1 MGLLRWQPRP
11 HRQQRPRAIQGL
23 HLTLF
28 IQAEHQR
35 VVRRIEIE
43 ADDVA
48 DFLDKLRVA
57 ESLNVSTRWVCNPK
71 VCQIREI
78 VAFENATVSAMER
91 VLHWVACDGGPS
103 RVRVMRS
110 TTISSVTVRG
120 APGRGSS
127 TSPSRRRTQK
137 TCTPLADAV
146 TRHVQAG
153 SHRSIRQTVR
163 TRQHHTRTQ
172 G

>member
-1 MGLLRWQPRP
+1 M
-11 HRQQRPRAIQGL
+11 I
-23 HLTLF
+23 
-28 IQAEHQR
+28 
-35 VVRRIEIE
+35 RRIEIE

-48 DFLDKLRVA
+48 NFLDKLRV
-57 ESLNVSTRWVCNPK
+57 R
-71 VCQIREI
+71 RELER
-78 VAFENATVSAMER
+78 VNAMGLQPEGLPDSRDRRLRERHRSAMER

-137 TCTPLADAV
+137 RSRHLPTLLLDTCRRAA
-146 TRHVQAG
+146 
-153 SHRSIRQTVR
+153 TVPFGR
-163 TRQHHTRTQ
+163 PSAHANT
-172 G
+172 